1 MKELP
6 KVYEP
11 QAVEKR
17 IYEMWEQGGYFH
29 AEVDRTKKPF
39 SDRKSVV

>member
-11 QAVEKR
+11 QAVETK
-17 IYEMWEQGGYFH
+17 IYEMWEKGGYFRGT
-29 AEVDRTKKPF
+29 ADKT
-39 SDRKSVV
+39 